1 MLHLSLIL
9 RSVFNYNR
17 TTFVGKNQKL
27 PQRTEKVVTGEPR
40 TNKRNRAAAKTC
52 SQEKVKR
59 SGRRIVMEEY
69 NPWHPDNTYSEY
81 LRHDCSTSPLASVD
95 YWNVWRSKLCNG
107 QMSIVWD
114 SLNLTPCITMRNTLT
129 KTRKQSLWLDIAW
142 QKCSRECGRI

>member
-59 SGRRIVMEEY
+59 CGRRIVMEEY

-81 LRHDCSTSPLASVD
+81 LRHDCSTSPLASETFGEANSVM
-95 YWNVWRSKLCNG
+95 VR
-107 QMSIVWD
+107 
-114 SLNLTPCITMRNTLT
+114 
-129 KTRKQSLWLDIAW
+129 
-142 QKCSRECGRI
+142 